1 MIESGG
7 EVLPVYSNPRIFGTD
22 SAADNK
28 GVSWQTPLL
37 KQAGFH
43 LPFAVKELDLRYFK

>member
-22 SAADNK
+22 SAA
-28 GVSWQTPLL
+28 GLEI
-37 KQAGFH
+37 F
-43 LPFAVKELDLRYFK
+43 